1 MNPIFKAVDTVLDKI
16 IPDAAE
22 RDNYKMKMREMEFK
36 GQFTELNAAM
46 ANILAEAKSDHVAVA
61 LARPMFLYVIY
72 IFILSAI
79 PMGIYYAYDPT
90 NAAEVA
96 KGVKE
101 WLDAIPDQLY
111 YLFGVGYLG
120 YTKKRSDDKELA
132 AGMQPKKF
140 LNLF

>member
-36 GQFTELNAAM
+36 GQFRELDAAM
-46 ANILAEAKSDHVAVA
+46 SNILAEAKSEHAAVA

-96 KGVKE
+96 QGVKE